1 MPDSA
6 IAASRPAAAAYA
18 ALEARILDRDQKGA
32 SEVYY
37 GLVRDGR
44 PLPEMLREAV
54 RIHAPYTHVPYHERI
69 DDGYVNFVNN
79 DHCLLSARATLHLAA
94 MLPAAAAGLPM
105 AQTIWYIP
113 TGLDIWNQ
121 KIAKAP
127 GHYSRGF
134 QMPDGP
140 PPPVVHWPDQA
151 PLALDGPLKE
161 RLGRW
166 MTLVHRGQVI
176 DAYRVFL
183 GLMQNPAERRAAL
196 AELCFAGLID
206 VQDRSFQNRSYT
218 TGHKSFRARATV
230 ELGEAIGWE
239 TAHDVLYAG
248 ALDIA
253 VGPRWY
259 SLYEVA
265 CNAIT
270 VYIDGQ
276 TLHAVP
282 YGGTSQQER
291 AMLADN
297 KAPID
302 AQETEALIEAVLRE
316 PEPAYLLHLTALLKA
331 GKSPRALL
339 DALQVGAAQVVLE
352 THNDLN
358 FSLPQHCYEYVNTL
372 GWFWDKFQH
381 PQRLKLLFLAAA
393 YLNQNAFHQKL
404 TDDLTPPRIDKPAK
418 AAGLDAA
425 AMAVRAE
432 AACVTLDA
440 PQALGWVQ
448 ASLDAGHDSAPMA
461 QALALACARL
471 GNDPHNQ
478 EIALC
483 MLEDFGKNRN
493 PLKGRLLLA
502 AAQHTARHR
511 KYGDPLDCSRRFGKA
526 LGVAALAYGS
536 LDGSPRG
543 RTPPLAR
550 LELRP

>member
-1 MPDSA
+1 MPPDSVTA
-6 IAASRPAAAAYA
+6 TSPTHSRYA
-18 ALEARILDRDQKGA
+18 ALEERVMARDQKGA

-37 GLVRDGR
+37 GLVREGR

-54 RIHAPYTHVPYHERI
+54 RIHAPYTHVPYHERM

-79 DHCLLSARATLHLAA
+79 DHCLLSARASLHLSR
-94 MLPAAAAGLPM
+94 MLPPDAASLPL

-140 PPPVVHWPDQA
+140 PPVPVVHWPDQA
-151 PLALDGPLKE
+151 PLALEGPLKE
-161 RLGRW
+161 RLGQW
-166 MTLVHRGQVI
+166 MTLVHRGQVV

-183 GLMQNPAERRAAL
+183 GLMQNPADRRAAL

-230 ELGEAIGWE
+230 ELGDAIGWE
-239 TAHDVLYAG
+239 SAHDVLYAG

-270 VYIDGQ
+270 VYLEGHS
-276 TLHAVP
+276 LHAVP
-282 YGGTSQQER
+282 YSGTTEQER
-291 AMLADN
+291 AILANN
-297 KAPID
+297 KAPLD
-302 AQETEALIEAVLRE
+302 AHETEALLEVILRQ
-316 PEPAYLLHLTALLKA
+316 PEPAYLPHLAGLLKA
-331 GKSPRALL
+331 GKSPRAIL
-339 DALQVGAAQVVLE
+339 DAIQVGAATVAIE
-352 THNDLN
+352 THSDIN
-358 FSLPQHCYEYVNTL
+358 FSLPQHCYEYCNTL
-372 GWFWDKFQH
+372 GWFWDTFDH

-393 YLNQNAFHQKL
+393 YLNQNAWHQKL
-404 TDDLTPPRIDKPAK
+404 TGDLTPVQIETVD
-418 AAGLDAA
+418 AGALGAGEIA
-425 AMAVRAE
+425 SRAH
-432 AACVTLDA
+432 AACVALDS
-440 PQALGWVQ
+440 PTALGWVQ
-448 ASLDAGHDSAPMA
+448 AALDTGQDTAPMV
-461 QALALACARL
+461 QSMALAASRL

-493 PLKGRLLLA
+493 PLRGRLLLA
-502 AAQHTARHR
+502 AAHHTARHR

-526 LGVAALAYGS
+526 LGVAAL
-536 LDGSPRG
+536 
-543 RTPPLAR
+543 T
-550 LELRP
+550 